1 MSVYLDLDTGEVI
14 YITPDVREELEAI
27 YAELLEEQT
36 DEEAYKTAF
45 VSAIG
50 RRNPPP
56 SMHDLLKE
64 ADAAESG
71 LGTRLLDLPQRD
83 SHEATW
89 ICRRSSRPSHTTT
102 RGAALGCNSGARE

>member
-14 YITPDVREELEAI
+14 YITPEVREELEAI

-56 SMHDLLKE
+56 L
-64 ADAAESG
+64 DARPAEGS
-71 LGTRLLDLPQRD
+71 
-83 SHEATW
+83 
-89 ICRRSSRPSHTTT
+89 
-102 RGAALGCNSGARE
+102 